1 MRICEP
7 FAGLGSYGLRAFWES
22 AGRHP
27 RQRWEPPVSRVG
39 NKSGFVVN
47 TFRAFGLQ
55 RVKWDAVVW
64 NDLDP
69 VCHLF
74 HLLYASSELRDAVAR
89 RIWAM
94 VPCPHCLPD
103 LVADALDG
111 RARPTPEACKALMPG
126 LVPVGDACPTCGGS
140 GVQDA
145 RQLWEWVRKEAVP
158 AHTMALLDSDLGRIW
173 AEDEALIRQAR
184 GGAEEPF
191 LRDLHDS
198 TFLPIAELIARALFL
213 QSRSFQLKPV
223 SIEGGGWS
231 EHGMKPEIDNY
242 KRLPTS
248 NPGGYDSPRWTVAE
262 RVEAL
267 PGRWMESGFN
277 PEVRDRK
284 GVKSDNEQLPRWN
297 LADRLPLLPG
307 PGGCKI
313 GISRM
318 DALEFARSVEFGR
331 DDVVVIDPHY
341 LGNIAIDKPTT
352 GYAHTSSRA
361 DVLTIAEMAA
371 RAGALVLLHEG
382 VGLAKDLG
390 SGWHQ
395 RSASL
400 LRSMGSTFHS
410 GGVEREWLTMNRKV
424 AWWPAE
430 QQGLFGG

>member
-223 SIEGGGWS
+223 SIEGGGWR
-231 EHGMKPEIDNY
+231 EAGY
-242 KRLPTS
+242 KKEVDDLPRAPTS
-248 NPGGYDSPRWTVAE
+248 HAAGDDSPRWTVAE

-277 PEVRDRK
+277 PEDRRSATK
-284 GVKSDNEQLPRWN
+284 FGCDQPRWTV
-297 LADRLPLLPG
+297 ADRLPLLPG

-331 DDVVVIDPHY
+331 DDVVVLDPPY
-341 LGNIAIDKPTT
+341 VGTT
-352 GYAHTSSRA
+352 GYANNSSRA
-361 DVLTIAEMAA
+361 NVLEIADMAA

-382 VGLAKDLG
+382 IGLAKELG
-390 SGWHQ
+390 SGWYQ
-395 RSASL
+395 RSASP
-400 LRSMGSTFHS
+400 LRARGSTFHA